1 MKKVIVCLAFAI
13 AASAMLPLYAQNVAD
28 ITPMLHWRSIGP
40 LRASR
45 TRALCGVASQP
56 NVFYTAAVNG
66 GVWKTTD
73 AGRTWFPIFDDQP
86 TGSIGAIAVSQSN
99 PNVVYVGS
107 GEGLHRPDLSV
118 GDGIYKSMDAGKTWT
133 HLPQLR
139 DAQQIAELIID
150 PRDPNTILVAAGGH
164 PYGPN
169 DERGVYRSTDGGRT
183 LTRVLGSGP
192 DIGAYDVIFDPTNSK
207 IVYASTWD
215 ARDGAWENGSFAGTD
230 AGIYKSVDG
239 GRTWKKLAN
248 GLTPM
253 TQASLAI
260 APSRPQ
266 RLMAAVHTPDTTKF
280 YQSDNGGDSWTL
292 LKTDDRPTQR
302 IATGDLGDIQ
312 YDPKNPDVVY
322 VSSIVTW
329 KSTDNGKTW
338 MGFRGAPGGDDYQQ
352 IWINPTNPDIIAISS
367 DQGAIIT
374 VNGGQS
380 FSSWYNQPTAQMY
393 HVNADNAFPYR
404 LCSGQQE
411 SGSACVSSRGDYGEI
426 TMREWTPVDAE
437 EYGYVVPDPLAPD
450 VIYGGKLTRFDRRTG
465 QAINILPQAFRGP
478 EWRMLRTEPII
489 FSPVDNKTLFFGG
502 NTMWKTTDGGNNW
515 TQVSPDLT
523 RKTWDIPAAQVGKY
537 KDQAQKQVSDR
548 GVIYT
553 IAPSYQ
559 DIDRIWAGTD
569 DGLIHITSDGGKNW
583 KDITPS
589 MLQPWMKV
597 SIIDAGHFDKDTA
610 YAAINTLRLDDNRPH
625 ILRTHDG
632 GRTWTEIVNGIPGGQ
647 TINVVREDP
656 VRKGLL
662 YAGSER
668 QVYVS
673 FDDGDHWQSLR
684 ANMPATSIRD
694 LIIKGDDLAVGTHG
708 RGFWILDNVTPI
720 RQLAAMRDTH
730 LFEPQTAWRVRF
742 NLNSDTPLPPDEPYQ
757 ENPPDG
763 AAIDYYLAGN
773 ARNVEL
779 EIRDASGRVVRTY
792 HNTDKLPEIKDIGN
806 WPAYWLRRPQPLAST
821 AGAHRFFWDM
831 HYQPIPGIPPSYPI
845 AANYMNTAP
854 EPTSPWA
861 HPGRYKAVL
870 RVDGKEYTQ
879 NLEIRMDPRVRATEE
894 DLKKQFDLSLAL
906 YELRMRFEPANA
918 QINGLM
924 TQLEAAKKT
933 ASPAVSSQIDAFEAK
948 LAQVTGAPGG
958 GRRRGGAAAG
968 QLSFGINDRI
978 AQVFGTLQEGDYAPT
993 TVTETAARDL
1003 IKQGNE
1009 TLAAWDALLKNDLPQ
1024 MQNVF
1029 KQNNLPELKLMALQ
1043 LTHRFPVDKDE
1054 DEDTWARP

>member
-1 MKKVIVCLAFAI
+1 MIRKVVVCLAVALAL
-13 AASAMLPLYAQNVAD
+13 AAVLPLYAQNVAD

-56 NVFYTAAVNG
+56 NVFYTAQVNG

-86 TGSIGAIAVSQSN
+86 TGSIGAIGVSQSN
-99 PNVVYVGS
+99 PNVIYVGS

-118 GDGIYKSMDAGKTWT
+118 GDGIYKSTDAGKTWT
-133 HLPQLR
+133 HLEGLR
-139 DAQQIAELIID
+139 DAQQIAELIVD
-150 PRDPNTILVAAGGH
+150 PKDPNMILVAAGGH
-164 PYGPN
+164 PYGPSE
-169 DERGVYRSTDGGRT
+169 ERGVYRSADGGKT
-183 LTRVLGSGP
+183 FTRVLGSGP

-207 IVYASTWD
+207 IAYASTWD
-215 ARDGAWENGSFAGTD
+215 ARDGAWENGSFNGTD
-230 AGIYKSVDG
+230 AGIFKSVDG
-239 GRTWKKLAN
+239 GRTWKKLTN
-248 GLTPM
+248 GLPPM
-253 TQASLAI
+253 TLASIAV

-266 RLMAAVHTPDTTKF
+266 RLTAAVHTPTTTQF
-280 YQSDNGGDSWTL
+280 YQTDNGGDSWTL
-292 LKTDDRPTQR
+292 LKTDERPTQR
-302 IATGDLGDIQ
+302 IAMGDLGDIQ
-312 YDPKNPDVVY
+312 YDPKNADTVY

-338 MGFRGAPGGDDYQQ
+338 TGFRGAPGGDDYQQ
-352 IWINPTNPDIIAISS
+352 IWINPNNPDIIAISS

-465 QAINILPQAFRGP
+465 QAVNILPQAFRGP
-478 EWRMLRTEPII
+478 DWRMLRTEPII
-489 FSPVDNKTLFFGG
+489 FSPVDSKSLFFAG
-502 NTMWKTTDGGNNW
+502 NTMWKTMDGGNNW

-523 RKTWDIPAAQVGKY
+523 RKTWDIPATVGKY
-537 KDQAQKQVSDR
+537 KDQAKATQR

-569 DGLIHITSDGGKNW
+569 DGLIHVTSDGGKNW
-583 KDITPS
+583 KDITPP
-589 MLQPWMKV
+589 MLQAWAKV
-597 SIIDAGHFDKDTA
+597 SIIDAGRFDKDTA

-625 ILRTHDG
+625 ILRTHDA

-708 RGFWILDNVTPI
+708 RGFWILDDITPI
-720 RQLAAMRDTH
+720 RQLAASRDTH
-730 LFEPQTAWRVRF
+730 LYEPQTAWRVRF
-742 NLNSDTPLPPDEPYQ
+742 NLNSDTPLPPDEASQ

-763 AAIDYYLAGN
+763 ASIDYYLAGN
-773 ARNVEL
+773 ARDVAL

-792 HNTDKLPEIKDIGN
+792 RNTDKLPEIKDIGN
-806 WPAYWLRRPQPLAST
+806 WPAYWLRRPQALSAA
-821 AGAHRFFWDM
+821 AGAHRFLWDM
-831 HYQPIPGIPPSYPI
+831 HYQPIPGVPPDYPI

-854 EPTSPWA
+854 VPTAPWA
-861 HPGRYKAVL
+861 HPGKYKAVL

-879 NLEIRMDPRVRATEE
+879 NFEVRMDPRVRATDE
-894 DLKKQFDLSLAL
+894 DLKKQFDLSMAL

-918 QINGLM
+918 QIAGLA
-924 TQLEAAKKT
+924 TQLQTAKKT
-933 ASPAVSSQIDAFEAK
+933 AIPAVASQIDAFLAK
-948 LAQVTGAPGG
+948 LSTVTGAPGG
-958 GRRRGGAAAG
+958 GRRGGGGG

-978 AQVFGTLQEGDYAPT
+978 AQIFGTLQEGDYAPT

-1003 IKQGNE
+1003 IKQGGD
-1009 TLAAWDALLKNDLPQ
+1009 TLAAWDTLLKNDLPQ
-1024 MQNVF
+1024 MQTIF
-1029 KQNNLPELKLMALQ
+1029 RQNKLPELKLMAIELK
-1043 LTHRFPVDKDE
+1043 HRYPQDKDE
-1054 DEDTWARP
+1054 DDDDPRTEP